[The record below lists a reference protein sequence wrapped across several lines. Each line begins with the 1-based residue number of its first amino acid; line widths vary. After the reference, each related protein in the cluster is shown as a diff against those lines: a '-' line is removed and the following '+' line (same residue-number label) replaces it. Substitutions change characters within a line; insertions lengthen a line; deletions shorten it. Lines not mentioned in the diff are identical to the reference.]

1 MSRDL
6 LCKFKPED
14 VWESLKAQFSCKL
27 ELQSLLCYLLVPF
40 QHQLSILYNGDNSA
54 SLTEF
59 NSSLSHLIFINSIY
73 VPSTKLGPRDTR
85 VNEADPF
92 PALTELMF

>member
-1 MSRDL
+1 M
-6 LCKFKPED
+6 D
-14 VWESLKAQFSCKL
+14 VWESLKAQFSPRL

-54 SLTEF
+54 SPTEF

-73 VPSTKLGPRDTR
+73 VPSTKLGPRDTK

-92 PALTELMF
+92 PALTELVF